1 MSMHVAKPPFASDQ
15 PPTPSRHRVLLA
27 EDDNEMRA
35 LMAMRLRDDGY
46 DLVEVCDGT
55 ALFAAIT
62 CIQANR
68 SPMPSVIVSDVRMPG
83 LSGLFVLRTVRDR
96 GWTVPIVL
104 ITAFGCEETLNEA
117 ARYQATMVLHKPF
130 DLRDLSL
137 AVACL
142 LPGNSESGSQLR

>member
-1 MSMHVAKPPFASDQ
+1 MSMHVAKPGSASDQ
-15 PPTPSRHRVLLA
+15 PPTASRHRVLLA

-46 DLVEVCDGT
+46 ELVEACDGT
-55 ALFAAIT
+55 ALFAEIT

-83 LSGLFVLRTVRDR
+83 LSGLFVLRAVRDS
-96 GWTVPIVL
+96 GWTIPILL

-142 LPGNSESGSQLR
+142 LPATTEPGSQLR